1 MAETEQQQQSPHARH
16 AAKPA
21 AHTSLRKTFLA
32 PVRFT
37 LAPLALFFAPLCVVL
52 ALASGASVVA
62 QQKFSKVYRTPRR
75 NIRLQLTNR
84 SGTIEIEGW
93 DRSEIKVTA
102 EMESPVAKFTPVV
115 DEEGL
120 VIDVMSDTRGR
131 EGVGDVNFKVQ
142 VPADATVDLETR
154 IGQITVRN
162 VHGSMVRAVVTSSG
176 DIDLTGIRA
185 FKVIAS
191 NIMGNILFDAD
202 LLAGGAY
209 DLKSTEGNINVRL
222 SGESGFTL
230 TATAPRTRNI
240 DLGSLA
246 QRGEFSFQGDN
257 RRVVGRVGDGSATLK
272 TTNLRGSIMFFTR

>member
-1 MAETEQQQQSPHARH
+1 MAETGQQQPPPHTPDAAH
-16 AAKPA
+16 AA
-21 AHTSLRKTFLA
+21 AHIPLRKTFLSR
-32 PVRFT
+32 VR
-37 LAPLALFFAPLCVVL
+37 LVVAPLVVVL
-52 ALASGASVVA
+52 IALASGASVVA

-75 NIRLQLTNR
+75 NVRLQLTNR

-102 EMESPVAKFTPVV
+102 EMESPAAKFTPVV
-115 DEEGL
+115 DDEGL

-142 VPADATVDLETR
+142 VPSDATVDLETR

-202 LLAGGAY
+202 LIAGGAY

-240 DLGSLA
+240 DLGNLA

-272 TTNLRGSIMFFTR
+272 TTNLRGSINFFSR

>member
-1 MAETEQQQQSPHARH
+1 MTETGQHHHTPHTQ
-16 AAKPA
+16 AAAPA
-21 AHTSLRKTFLA
+21 ASRPRLLKTLRPLARLA
-32 PVRFT
+32 P
-37 LAPLALFFAPLCVVL
+37 ALLLF
-52 ALASGASVVA
+52 ALASAPAASA
-62 QQKFSKVYRTPRR
+62 QQKFSKTYRTPRR

-102 EMESPVAKFTPVV
+102 DMESPAAKFTPVV

-120 VIDVMSDTRGR
+120 VIDVMGDTRGR

-162 VHGSMVRAVVTSSG
+162 IRGSMVRAVVTSSG

-185 FKVIAS
+185 FKVMAS
-191 NIMGNILFDAD
+191 NIMGNILFDAE
-202 LLAGGAY
+202 LLSGGFY
-209 DLKSTEGNINVRL
+209 DLKSTQGNINVRL
-222 SGESGFTL
+222 SGASGFTL

-240 DLGSLA
+240 DLGNLA
-246 QRGEFSFQGDN
+246 TRGNFSFQGDS
-257 RRVVGRVGDGSATLK
+257 RRVVGRVGDGSATLM
-272 TTNLRGSIMFFTR
+272 TTNVRGSIGFSSY